1 MVRWSAA
8 KGVGRLAERLPNDF
22 SAQVLETILNLFSIH
37 SIAGASVYDTPS
49 VAEATW
55 HGACLAT
62 AEMARRGLVHP
73 SLLPQLLDWL
83 SKGRARV
90 SLGCRSLI

>member
-8 KGVGRLAERLPNDF
+8 KGIGRLAERLPNDF

-37 SIAGASVYDTPS
+37 SIVGASINDMPS

-62 AEMARRGLVHP
+62 AEMARRGLVQP
-73 SLLPQLLDWL
+73 SMLPPLLDWL
-83 SKGRARV
+83 SKARARASMRWK
-90 SLGCRSLI
+90 SLF

>member
-8 KGVGRLAERLPNDF
+8 KGIGRLAERLPNDL
-22 SAQVLETILNLFSIH
+22 STQVLETILNLFSIH
-37 SIAGASVYDTPS
+37 SIAGASIYDMPS

-62 AEMARRGLVHP
+62 AEMARRGLVQP

-83 SKGRARV
+83 SKARTRT
-90 SLGCRSLI
+90 SMGSRSLF